1 MAGTNYINGEWVT
14 GSGLELI
21 AINPSTGD
29 TSWTGATST
38 PADVDSAVTS
48 AQAAA
53 YSWRNISIVGRIA
66 IIERFGELV
75 TAAAEELGAII
86 TAETGKP
93 LWESKTEA
101 RAMAAKIAISVT
113 AHMERGGTTVQ
124 QLAGAASIT
133 RHRPIGVLAVFGPY
147 NFPGHLP
154 NGHIVPALI
163 AGNTIIFKPSE
174 LAPRTAQRTV
184 ELWQEAGLPAGVI
197 NLVQGA
203 ADTGRALSAHPNIDG
218 LLFTGSVETGR
229 ILHKQFAGHPEK
241 MLALELGGNNPL
253 VVRQVADMDAALL
266 ATIESGYISAGQ
278 RCTCARRLFVPNGPW
293 GDEFVDR
300 LTAAVSAIKVGDP
313 AADEQPYIGP
323 VVSKRA
329 AQAMVDAQKHLVDLG
344 AAPLVELRHLNPDTG
359 FVSPG
364 LIDVTGIDDV
374 PDEEYFGP
382 LVQLYRYDLFD
393 EAIAGANDTEFGLAA
408 SLLSDDHLE
417 YELFLREVE
426 AGIINWNRS
435 TTGASSSAPFGGI
448 GASGNHRP
456 AAYYATDYV
465 THPVASIESAELTA
479 PEVLPPGITLP

>member
-1 MAGTNYINGEWVT
+1 MVGTNYINGEWVSA
-14 GSGLELI
+14 SGPELT

-38 PADVDSAVTS
+38 AADVDRAVTS
-48 AQAAA
+48 AQGAA
-53 YSWRNISIVGRIA
+53 YSWRNTSIVDRIA

-75 TAAAEELGAII
+75 TAATDELGAII
-86 TAETGKP
+86 TSETGKP

-101 RAMAAKIAISVT
+101 GAMAAKIAISVT

-163 AGNTIIFKPSE
+163 AGNTVIFKPSD
-174 LAPRTAQRTV
+174 LTPRTAQRTV
-184 ELWQEAGLPAGVI
+184 ELWEEAGLPAGVI

-203 ADTGRALSAHPNIDG
+203 ADTGRALSTHPNIDG

-253 VVRQVADMDAALL
+253 VVRQVVDMDAALL

-329 AQAMVDAQKHLVDLG
+329 AQAMVGAQKHLVDLG
-344 AAPLVELRHLNPDTG
+344 ATPLVELRHLNPDTG

-364 LIDVTGIDDV
+364 LIDVTGIGDV

-382 LVQLYRYDLFD
+382 LVQLHRYDLFD

-408 SLLSDDHLE
+408 GLLSDDHLE
-417 YELFLREVE
+417 YELFLREVD
-426 AGIINWNRS
+426 AGIVNWNRS
-435 TTGASSSAPFGGI
+435 TTGASSSAPFGGV

-465 THPVASIESAELTA
+465 THPVASIEALELTA
-479 PEVLPPGITLP
+479 PDVLPPGITLP